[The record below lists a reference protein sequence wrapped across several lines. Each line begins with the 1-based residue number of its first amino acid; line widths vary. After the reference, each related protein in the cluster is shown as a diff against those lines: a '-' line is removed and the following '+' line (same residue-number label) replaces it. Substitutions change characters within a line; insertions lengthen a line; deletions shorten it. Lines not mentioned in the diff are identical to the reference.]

1 MPTPKPARAAQK
13 ARALLLESQAEFA
26 NGGDHLKACQKLWQ
40 AAAQAITAVAQQ
52 LGWPHAGPD
61 DLNRAVQRLAD
72 DLDEPLLS
80 SCFASVKM
88 FRDNVEFDFMEEFQL
103 KSACPRARHFID
115 RMLSLLEPQNGGG
128 ADVTLYPLT

>member
-1 MPTPKPARAAQK
+1 MRMEEHIQT
-13 ARALLLESQAEFA
+13 ALDFLAKSDRYFA
-26 NGGDHLKACQKLWQ
+26 HGGDHLKACQKLWQ
-40 AAAQAITAVAQQ
+40 AAAHAITAVAQQ
-52 LGWPHAGPD
+52 RGWPHAGPD
-61 DLNRAVQRLAD
+61 DLNRAVKRLAD

-103 KSACPRARHFID
+103 KSARPRARHFIN

-128 ADVTLYPLT
+128 AEC

>member
-1 MPTPKPARAAQK
+1 MPTPKHARAAQK

-26 NGGDHLKACQKLWQ
+26 NGDDHLKACQKLWQ
-40 AAAQAITAVAQQ
+40 AAAHAITAVARQR
-52 LGWPHAGPD
+52 GWPHDGPD
-61 DLNRAVQRLAD
+61 DLNRVVNRLAE

-103 KSACPRARHFID
+103 KSARHRARHFID

-128 ADVTLYPLT
+128 AEY

>member
-1 MPTPKPARAAQK
+1 MRINEHIQT
-13 ARALLLESQAEFA
+13 ALDFLAKSDIYFA
-26 NGGDHLKACQKLWQ
+26 DGDRLQGSEKLWG
-40 AAAQAITAVAQQ
+40 AATNAITAVAQQ
-52 LGWPHAGPD
+52 RGWPYAGPD
-61 DLNRAVQRLAD
+61 DLNRAVKRLAD

-103 KSACPRARHFID
+103 KSARPRARHFID

-128 ADVTLYPLT
+128 AEC

>member
-1 MPTPKPARAAQK
+1 MHTNEHIQT
-13 ARALLLESQAEFA
+13 ALDFLAKSDRYFAEG
-26 NGGDHLKACQKLWQ
+26 NDHLKACQKLWQ
-40 AAAQAITAVAQQ
+40 AAAHAITAVAQQ
-52 LGWPHAGPD
+52 RGWAHAGPD
-61 DLNRAVQRLAD
+61 DLNRAVKRLTE

-103 KSACPRARHFID
+103 KSARPRAGHFID

-128 ADVTLYPLT
+128 AEC

>member
-1 MPTPKPARAAQK
+1 MPTPKHARAAQK
-13 ARALLLESQAEFA
+13 ARALLLESQADFA
-26 NGGDHLKACQKLWQ
+26 NGDDHLKACQKLWQ
-40 AAAQAITAVAQQ
+40 AAAHAITAVAQQ
-52 LGWPHAGPD
+52 RGWAHGGPD
-61 DLNRAVQRLAD
+61 DLNRAVKRLAE

-103 KSACPRARHFID
+103 KSARPRARHFID

-128 ADVTLYPLT
+128 AEC